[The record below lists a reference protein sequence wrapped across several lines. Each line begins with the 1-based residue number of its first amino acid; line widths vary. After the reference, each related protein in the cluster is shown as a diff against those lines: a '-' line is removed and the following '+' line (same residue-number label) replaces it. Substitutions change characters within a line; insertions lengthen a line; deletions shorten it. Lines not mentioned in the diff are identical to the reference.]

1 MDREATYGGVDPE
14 IFDMIARDV
23 ADEEESTEWGKFARP
38 LRQLYSPSINAQE
51 ADELGQILMDLEA
64 AREQP

>member
-14 IFDMIARDV
+14 IFEAMRTSPAPTECTLV
-23 ADEEESTEWGKFARP
+23 AEIHDEE
-38 LRQLYSPSINAQE
+38 LYSLPISERE

-64 AREQP
+64 AGEQP

>member
-14 IFDMIARDV
+14 IFDMIVRDV
-23 ADEEESTEWGKFARP
+23 ARQPQPSRP
-38 LRQLYSPSINAQE
+38 ISEQE

-64 AREQP
+64 AGEQP

>member
-14 IFDMIARDV
+14 IFEAMRTSPAPPECTLTTKIH
-23 ADEEESTEWGKFARP
+23 DEELSSQP
-38 LRQLYSPSINAQE
+38 INEQE

-64 AREQP
+64 AGEQP